1 MPVSPLSRRSLLAA
15 PLLVAAAG
23 AAAPSALAAPGR
35 PGAGPDLSVQGQSPV
50 DIHRTDVRRG
60 RALPPLQVHYS
71 RDALVSLAYVTRDAG
86 SPDSCTTRDVE
97 ETEQAGVEP
106 GAGWVVLEGRRYDL
120 LQTHFHTPS
129 EHAVDGRHA
138 PMEQHLVH
146 SDADGNLLVLAVL
159 LLQGPAGAVGEADR
173 LLTALPD
180 ECTDPVPV
188 EHVDLRAML
197 PAQLGAVRYSG
208 SLTTAPYSE
217 GVRWFVLEP
226 QVVSAEGIARFR
238 AVFPDGDARE
248 VQPLGR
254 RELVADPSAT
264 RWLRRL

>member
-1 MPVSPLSRRSLLAA
+1 M
-15 PLLVAAAG
+15 
-23 AAAPSALAAPGR
+23 
-35 PGAGPDLSVQGQSPV
+35 
-50 DIHRTDVRRG
+50 
-60 RALPPLQVHYS
+60 
-71 RDALVSLAYVTRDAG
+71 
-86 SPDSCTTRDVE
+86 
-97 ETEQAGVEP
+97 
-106 GAGWVVLEGRRYDL
+106 
-120 LQTHFHTPS
+120 
-129 EHAVDGRHA
+129 
-138 PMEQHLVH
+138 H

-180 ECTDPVPV
+180 ECTDPVHV

-208 SLTTAPYSE
+208 SLTTDPYSE

-238 AVFPDGDARE
+238 AVFPDGDSRE
-248 VQPLGR
+248 VQELGP

>member
-1 MPVSPLSRRSLLAA
+1 MPVTYPSRRSVLAV
-15 PLLVAAAG
+15 PLLVAAG
-23 AAAPSALAAPGR
+23 AAAVAGPAVAAGPGR
-35 PGAGPDLSVQGQSPV
+35 PADGPDPDVRGQSPV
-50 DIHRTDVRRG
+50 DIRRTDVRRG

-71 RDALVSLAYVTRDAG
+71 RDALVSLAYVTRDASDPQG
-86 SPDSCTTRDVE
+86 CSTRDVE

-106 GAGWVVLEGRRYDL
+106 GDGWVVLEGRRYDL

-129 EHAVDGRHA
+129 EHTVEGRHA

-159 LLQGPAGAVGEADR
+159 LTQGAAGEADR
-173 LLTALPD
+173 LLTALPE
-180 ECTDPVPV
+180 ECADPVPI

-197 PAQLGAVRYSG
+197 PAQLGAVRYNG
-208 SLTTAPYSE
+208 SLTTAPYTE

-226 QVVSAEGIARFR
+226 QTVSAEGIARFR

-248 VQPLGR
+248 VQPLGP